1 MQRILQQ
8 LADKFVVE
16 WLANS
21 SVMRTLASRAHMAKN
36 TAVSKSAEAGAAA
49 RTKAAER
56 STDVAGMLGKFK
68 DELMKLESELEKSSR
83 TKR

>member
-21 SVMRTLASRAHMAKN
+21 TVMRSLATRAHSAKN
-36 TAVSKSAEAGAAA
+36 TAISKSAEAGAAA
-49 RTKAAER
+49 RTQASER
-56 STDVAGMLGKFK
+56 GTDVAGMLGKFK
-68 DELMKLESELEKSSR
+68 NELMKLESELEKSSR
-83 TKR
+83 SQR